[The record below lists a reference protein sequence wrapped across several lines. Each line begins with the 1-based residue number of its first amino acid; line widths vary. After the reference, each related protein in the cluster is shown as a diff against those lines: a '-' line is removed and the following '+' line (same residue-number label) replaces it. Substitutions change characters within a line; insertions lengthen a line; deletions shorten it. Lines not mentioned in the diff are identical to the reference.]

1 MCGYDP
7 FYWHERELDSEY
19 AERMTESEDNNDNR
33 INENRER
40 HTEFTG
46 NYGEQQA

>member
-7 FYWHERELDSEY
+7 FYWYERELDSEY

-33 INENRER
+33 TNENRER
-40 HTEFTG
+40 HTEFTC